1 MRIYPALEDG
11 KEAVTLVFEEGETL
25 TSESINLLPFP
36 IRKRIHDL
44 ETFDPSGYVQA
55 IADLKTTVR
64 ALENRVL
71 ELEEQTRGHA
81 R

>member
-44 ETFDPSGYVQA
+44 ETFDPAGYVEQMA
-55 IADLKTTVR
+55 
-64 ALENRVL
+64 
-71 ELEEQTRGHA
+71 ELRERIREMEPC
-81 R
+81 